1 LSANLNYHDLLDQ
14 QAPAA
19 LNWGDYALY
28 DCAGCHQ
35 TLYKKIQGNVGSPRR
50 VPGRPQGPLW
60 AKPMLRPHGES
71 QFKQLETLQEL
82 IDEALNA
89 KPFGDRGKIQSAIE
103 GSASDRAK
111 AKSQLIALAS
121 EPLDPIGADQWL
133 RGFLQQRQGMLG
145 NRSVAN
151 QTYWILEMYF
161 DDLKKVS
168 EAIHPQEVKNQK
180 FQTRFQELKSQAP
193 NFFQIGSYGESAKLT
208 GLKPETTAF
217 YEMLG
222 EFIDE
227 FLDVDSKDSR

>member
-1 LSANLNYHDLLDQ
+1 
-14 QAPAA
+14 
-19 LNWGDYALY
+19 
-28 DCAGCHQ
+28 
-35 TLYKKIQGNVGSPRR
+35 
-50 VPGRPQGPLW
+50 
-60 AKPMLRPHGES
+60 
-71 QFKQLETLQEL
+71 
-82 IDEALNA
+82 
-89 KPFGDRGKIQSAIE
+89 
-103 GSASDRAK
+103 
-111 AKSQLIALAS
+111 
-121 EPLDPIGADQWL
+121 
-133 RGFLQQRQGMLG
+133 MLG

-217 YEMLG
+217 YEKLG
-222 EFIDE
+222 KFIDE